1 MTMTVNTHKTT
12 SLLDVTGDTCPMTF
26 VRTRLALER
35 LAAGDLLR
43 VLVRGDE
50 PRESVPRMAE
60 AQGHAILAR
69 TESEADPS
77 VLEILIRRGAKA

>member
-1 MTMTVNTHKTT
+1 MTVNTQQGEG
-12 SLLDVTGDTCPMTF
+12 LLDVTGDTCPMTF

-35 LAAGDLLR
+35 LSAGDLLL

-50 PRESVPRMAE
+50 PRDSVPRMAE
-60 AQGHAILAR
+60 ALGHSIVAR
-69 TESEADPS
+69 TEREGDPA

>member
-1 MTMTVNTHKTT
+1 M
-12 SLLDVTGDTCPMTF
+12 LLDVTSDTCPMTF

-35 LAAGDLLR
+35 LSAGDLLR

-50 PRESVPRMAE
+50 PRDSVPRMAE
-60 AQGHAILAR
+60 AQGHVVLAM

-77 VLEILIRRGAKA
+77 ILEILIRRGAKA

>member
-1 MTMTVNTHKTT
+1 
-12 SLLDVTGDTCPMTF
+12 MTF

-35 LAAGDLLR
+35 LEDGDLLR

-60 AQGHAILAR
+60 AQGHAVLERI
-69 TESEADPS
+69 ESEADPA
-77 VLEILIRRGAKA
+77 VLEILIRRGAKG

>member
-1 MTMTVNTHKTT
+1 MTVNTQQLAR
-12 SLLDVTGDTCPMTF
+12 LLDVTGDTCPMTF

-35 LAAGDLLR
+35 LSPGDLLR

-50 PRESVPRMAE
+50 PRDSVPRMAE
-60 AQGHAILAR
+60 AQGHVVLAK
-69 TESEADPS
+69 TLSEADPD

>member
-1 MTMTVNTHKTT
+1 M
-12 SLLDVTGDTCPMTF
+12 LLDVTSDTCPMTF

-35 LAAGDLLR
+35 LSAGDLLR

-50 PRESVPRMAE
+50 PRDSVPRMAE
-60 AQGHAILAR
+60 AHGHVVLAM

-77 VLEILIRRGAKA
+77 ILEILIRRGAKA

>member
-35 LAAGDLLR
+35 LTAGDLLR